1 MPETTLIAD
10 SLSLMAIGMGTVF
23 SFLLLLVLLLKGM
36 SWLAE
41 KLAPGGVEPLLTPA
55 QVSRNGQIA
64 DAELVAVISAAV
76 ARYRSHRR
84 Q

>member
-1 MPETTLIAD
+1 MLHTTLIIE

-41 KLAPGGVEPLLTPA
+41 KLAPSAAVAPLSPA
-55 QVSRNGQIA
+55 QVSGGGQTA
-64 DAELVAVISAAV
+64 DAELIAVISAAV
-76 ARYRSHRR
+76 ARYRARR
-84 Q
+84 